1 MASDV
6 ASRRESETNKV
17 VVYGAQKSSL
27 YFTFSFDLSGET
39 PRVQEAFCS
48 VEKTGSDERAYMD
61 VIARLVSRLLRHT
74 SVEEVATLLEGVVT
88 SVRGPVKSPSGVKFC
103 FGYIDLFGKELRAR
117 QLELEAQHAQQE
129 LSERGIIR
137 TESHQAVAG

>member
-1 MASDV
+1 MNN
-6 ASRRESETNKV
+6 RRESETNKV
-17 VVYGAQKSSL
+17 VIYGTTKSSL
-27 YFTFSFDLSGET
+27 YITISFDLSGES
-39 PRVQEAFCS
+39 PRIQEAFCS

-88 SVRGPVKSPSGVKFC
+88 SVRGPVKSPTGVKFC

-117 QLELEAQHAQQE
+117 QLELEASCA
-129 LSERGIIR
+129 LAAS
-137 TESHQAVAG
+137 SQA

>member
-1 MASDV
+1 MASNV

-27 YFTFSFDLSGET
+27 YFTFSFDLSGAQ
-39 PRVQEAFCS
+39 PRIQEAFCS

-61 VIARLVSRLLRHT
+61 IIARLVSRLLHYL
-74 SVEEVATLLEGVVT
+74 SVEEVASLLEGVVT

-103 FGYIDLFGKELRAR
+103 FGYIDLLGKELRAR
-117 QLELEAQHAQQE
+117 QLELEAQHAQ
-129 LSERGIIR
+129 
-137 TESHQAVAG
+137 

>member
-1 MASDV
+1 MASNV

-27 YFTFSFDLSGET
+27 YFTFSFDLSGAQ
-39 PRVQEAFCS
+39 PRIQEAFCS

-61 VIARLVSRLLRHT
+61 IIARLVSRLLHYL
-74 SVEEVATLLEGVVT
+74 SVEEVASLLEGVVT
-88 SVRGPVKSPSGVKFC
+88 SIRGPVKSPSGVKFC
-103 FGYIDLFGKELRAR
+103 FGYPDLFGKELRAR

-129 LSERGIIR
+129 LSERGSIR